1 MNGTAG
7 KAARNVRR
15 ESARLFWGTTA
26 AALAVR
32 AAHVLTLPGNPLFAR
47 PLMDAAVHDA
57 WARGLL
63 AGSWP
68 GAEPFF
74 RAPGYPFLLGLLYG
88 VLRWFGLAPGEPG
101 ARLAT
106 VLVQAFVS
114 ALGAGLVALCAERA
128 WNRRAGWLAGG
139 VFAALWTSIY
149 FAGELLFETLVTTLA
164 LWLLWRLLRDDGD
177 GRATPGAVSLL
188 GTGLV
193 AGLGAVTRPPL
204 LALLPVIV
212 LYLRRGRGLRW
223 RSAGWAA
230 LAAGLLLPILPVT
243 LHNVVRGHD
252 AVLIASQG
260 GVNFW
265 IGNNPQSDGR
275 TAIVP
280 GTRPTWQG
288 GYEDAIALAEREAGH
303 RLRPSQ
309 VDAHY
314 LRKGLAFIAREPGRA
329 ALLTARKLRLLLAAG
344 ERGNNNNPYFWRRWS
359 PVLRWPVWLGWA
371 PVLALAAIGLW
382 RRDLARPRRAL
393 LLGFAGAYAVSVL
406 LFFVNGR
413 FRLPLLALLAAP
425 AGAGL
430 ERILAALRARRWPD
444 GLAGPLLA
452 AGLLAFSASDLLT
465 FREGRVDADVFSRFT
480 LGNAL
485 AEGGDLDGARRA
497 YEDALAVQR
506 RFQLTQFDLIAEPLY
521 ASLGRIQLSQQRT
534 SEALA
539 LCTEWVRSRPGT
551 VAGRVM
557 LGDLLLQAGRTA
569 EAAAQFEV
577 ALRTAPDD
585 PGAQLGHAWVLRA
598 NGDAGAAL
606 RRFRGLAGGPS
617 GLQALFGAGLCLMD
631 LERWGEAEQTF
642 REILRRQP
650 DYWQALGNLA
660 AACDRAGR
668 QDEARRAY
676 EQLLALRPGDDQAR
690 RWLAEHPR

>member
-1 MNGTAG
+1 M
-7 KAARNVRR
+7 RR
-15 ESARLFWGTTA
+15 ESARLFWGTSA
-26 AALAVR
+26 AALVVR
-32 AAHVLTLPGNPLFAR
+32 AAHVLTLPGTPLFTR
-47 PLMDAAVHDA
+47 PLMDAAVHDV

-63 AGSWP
+63 AGTWP

-74 RAPGYPFLLGLLYG
+74 RAPGYPFFLGILYG
-88 VLRWFGLAPGEPG
+88 VLRLFGLDPGEPG

-106 VLVQAFVS
+106 VLVQALIS
-114 ALGAGLVALCAERA
+114 ALGAGFVALCAERA

-139 VFAALWTSIY
+139 IFAALWTSIY

-164 LWLLWRLLRDDGD
+164 LWLVWRLLRDDGE
-177 GRATPGAVSLL
+177 GAATPRAAGLL

-193 AGLGAVTRPPL
+193 AGLGVVTRPSL
-204 LALLPVIV
+204 LVLVPVIIF
-212 LYLRRGRGLRW
+212 YLRRGRGLRW
-223 RSAGWAA
+223 RSLGWAA
-230 LAAGLLLPILPVT
+230 LATGLLLPILPVT

-252 AVLIASQG
+252 AVLIATQG

-280 GTRPTWQG
+280 GTRATWQG

-314 LRKGLAFIAREPGRA
+314 LGKGLAFIAREPGRA

-359 PVLRWPVWLGWA
+359 PVLRWPIWLGWA
-371 PVLALAAIGLW
+371 PVLALATVGFW
-382 RRDLARPRRAL
+382 RRDLARPRRTL
-393 LLGFAGAYAVSVL
+393 LLGVAVVYAASVL
-406 LFFVNGR
+406 VFFVNGR

-430 ERILAALRARRWPD
+430 ERIFTGLRTRRWPD

-452 AGLLAFSASDLLT
+452 TGLLAFSASDLLT
-465 FREGRVDADVFSRFT
+465 FRENRVDADVFSRFT

-485 AEGGDLDGARRA
+485 ADNGDLDGARRA

-506 RFQLTQFDLIAEPLY
+506 RFRLTQFGLIAEPLY
-521 ASLGRIQLSQQRT
+521 TSLGRIYQSQQRT
-534 SEALA
+534 ADALT
-539 LCTEWVRSRPGT
+539 LCTEWVRAQPAT
-551 VAGRVM
+551 ITGRVM
-557 LGDLLLQAGRTA
+557 LGELLFQAGRTA

-585 PGAQLGHAWVLRA
+585 QGAQLGHAWILRA
-598 NGDAGAAL
+598 NGDTGAAL
-606 RRFRGLAGGPS
+606 RRFRGLADGPS
-617 GLQALFGAGLCLMD
+617 GVQALFGVGLCLMD
-631 LERWGEAEQTF
+631 LQRWGEAEQTF
-642 REILRRQP
+642 REVLRRQP

-660 AACDRAGR
+660 AVYDQSGR
-668 QDEARRAY
+668 QEEARRAC
-676 EQLLALRPGDDQAR
+676 EELVARRPGDPQAS

>member
-1 MNGTAG
+1 MSRATGEAEPN
-7 KAARNVRR
+7 KRR

-32 AAHVLTLPGNPLFAR
+32 VAHVLSLPGNPLFAR

-63 AGSWP
+63 AGTWP

-88 VLRWFGLAPGEPG
+88 LLRLVGLAPGEPG

-106 VLVQAFVS
+106 VLAQAFVS
-114 ALGAGLVALCAERA
+114 ALGVGLVALSAERA

-139 VFAALWTSIY
+139 IFAALWTSIY

-164 LWLLWRLLRDDGD
+164 LWLVWRLLRDDGD
-177 GRATPGAVSLL
+177 GTATPKAAGLFV
-188 GTGLV
+188 TGLV
-193 AGLGAVTRPPL
+193 AGVAAVTRPPL
-204 LALLPVIV
+204 LVLVPVIV
-212 LYLRRGRGLRW
+212 LYLWRERGLR
-223 RSAGWAA
+223 RRVAGWAA

-252 AVLIASQG
+252 PVLIATQG

-280 GTRPTWQG
+280 GTRATWQG
-288 GYEDAIALAEREAGH
+288 GYDDAIALAEREAGH

-314 LRKGLAFIAREPGRA
+314 LRKGLAFIVREPGRA

-359 PVLRWPVWLGWA
+359 PVLRWPIWLGWA
-371 PVLALAAIGLW
+371 PVLALAVLGYW
-382 RRDLARPRRAL
+382 RRDLARPRRLL
-393 LLGFAGAYAVSVL
+393 LLGFAAAYAASVL
-406 LFFVNGR
+406 AFFVNGR

-430 ERILAALRARRWPD
+430 ERIVAALRTRRWPD
-444 GLAGPLLA
+444 GLVGPLVA
-452 AGLLAFSASDLLT
+452 VGLLAFSASDLLT

-485 AEGGDLDGARRA
+485 AENGDIDGARRA
-497 YEDALAVQR
+497 FEDALAVQR
-506 RFQLTQFDLIAEPLY
+506 RFRVTQFGLIAEPLY
-521 ASLGRIQLSQQRT
+521 GSLCRLYLAQQRT
-534 SEALA
+534 SDAVGI
-539 LCTEWVRSRPGT
+539 CTEWVRAEPST

-557 LGDLLLQAGRTA
+557 LGDLLLQTGRTA

-606 RRFRGLAGGPS
+606 RRFRGLADGPS
-617 GLQALFGAGLCLMD
+617 GVQALFGAGLCLMD
-631 LERWGEAEQTF
+631 LQRWGEAEQTF
-642 REILRRQP
+642 REVLRRQP

-660 AACDRAGR
+660 AACDRSGKPE
-668 QDEARRAY
+668 EARRAY
-676 EQLLALRPGDDQAR
+676 GELLARRPDDAQAR